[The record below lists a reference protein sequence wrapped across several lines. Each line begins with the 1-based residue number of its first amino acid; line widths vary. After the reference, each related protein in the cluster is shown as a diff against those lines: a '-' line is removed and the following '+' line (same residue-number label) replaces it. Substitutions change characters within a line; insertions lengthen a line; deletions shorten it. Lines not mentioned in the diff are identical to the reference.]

1 MRDTCQRFH
10 RGPHHEK
17 SQELAPDLVEA
28 SSLPNVAH
36 GMQSGLQHTHR
47 PRSPER
53 PDKRANHLL
62 KIPVPIIV
70 AANYLEAMDLDFSE
84 TIW

>member
-1 MRDTCQRFH
+1 MRDSCQRFH

-17 SQELAPDLVEA
+17 SQELAPELVEA

-36 GMQSGLQHTHR
+36 GMRSGLQHTHS

-53 PDKRANHLL
+53 PDKRANQ
-62 KIPVPIIV
+62 P
-70 AANYLEAMDLDFSE
+70 AEDSCAYYCTSE
-84 TIW
+84 LP